1 MLKESLHIYILDS
14 KGDRTLFPSAQ
25 QPAVLSHWTFTAGRM
40 GNASSITAKLK
51 HGKCLDNDW
60 TKEEFVEYEGERYYI
75 SQIPSSSKDNEDIR
89 YTHDLIF
96 VSRRKILE
104 DIFFLNVVTPYTEL
118 QYKDRERSN
127 NTTFK
132 FMGDIHEYVARLN
145 DSLIYSGLY
154 DKKTETGYKVVIDS
168 GITSETKLVEITDAY
183 INDAL
188 KEINNIFDLPYYWKG
203 MTCHIGY
210 FENEIST
217 PFEYGK
223 DNALLSIDKTNDNKP
238 IINRVTGI
246 GGSNNIPFYYPNKD
260 EYGEAVFNTVGIDK
274 NLVDVSLATIMRYNP
289 GNTYTW
295 YRYGERI
302 ISKASNVLTYCTGI
316 YFRVY
321 NEDYKLWDKIKDI
334 TDEIYSPRNHTDTRP
349 NKEYTTSLVYRI
361 YGIKGSFI
369 DCKKGEAE
377 NGKKYYIYP
386 NIYSEKGLVQPHSTL
401 INEQIRIIKGDEEQ
415 FGEEYASYLK
425 TVNFSQG
432 VLISDDNKFYFTETG
447 WYLLEIQHT
456 GTFAKLNQEIYLS
469 FTAIYGILDYVNSL
483 PTRFFRYESINNE
496 EEISYEKNGI
506 TINTDTSGMECLLY
520 EYRFQPD
527 GDWLVTD
534 LTDYDLP
541 LLSVNITGRKYI
553 TPSPNLMPSIYR
565 ESWGE
570 EIFYNAENE
579 KYDKPDGSG
588 KYTFANVFEP
598 QRKSEGKFNHS
609 EVEPT
614 IEGIRNNIGQLFG
627 EIADIAFDELD
638 SDEVDP
644 NDNNNYVHSYFYI
657 RLHGFS
663 GEWGFN
669 LFKHALENEA
679 AKIEMTSGD
688 CAACEFEIGVEKKES
703 EDGNS
708 YIFYN
713 PVVTDENGNLKKVS
727 DVGDSNYLGD
737 YIAPIGSGVEWPQ
750 EQQDTQYASVWIAVK
765 KESTTNGQ
773 VRPYKAGNIKPK
785 IGDTF
790 VITGIKLPEQYIRA
804 AEKKLDATLIK
815 DMKENNEEQFSFS
828 IKLSRIYLANNKNI
842 AAQLNE
848 NSRILLKYNYVTYPL
863 LVSSYTCK
871 ADNNILHEV
880 SVEVVK
886 TLSTSQSSINKQ
898 FTAIN
903 SQIVEIQE
911 QAKKAQ
917 PTQPKLP
924 ILKTSDETAPTESN
938 VNSAA
943 RSDARYHRK
952 DKSDV
957 TKFLQTFDGGI
968 KIGGG
973 TIEWDEENNALKID
987 TDIYSEGGITALG
1000 TNGVSGGGDGGASY
1014 DRYDGPWGTTP
1025 TEGSVLAASLGIDL
1039 HTRLTTVENV
1049 KKGHVI
1055 AVTGT
1060 GNVITGVTESTDG
1073 KTLTFTKG
1081 TIDLSSYATQTWVN
1095 NRIDSLI
1102 DGAPA
1107 AFDTL
1112 KEIADVLQG
1121 NVNSIGDILT
1131 TLGIKADKTVKII
1144 AGTGL
1149 TGGGDLSA
1157 NRTLNL
1163 AVSGV
1168 KAGTYPK
1175 VTVDTYGRV
1184 TSGGALAASD
1194 IPALAISKIT
1204 DLQDELDKKLNS
1216 SDFAAKFASEMAK
1229 WFVRDLAKKGIRP
1242 ADYNGEAVGFY
1253 SKTFITAL
1261 GIGNNTGGGSG
1272 TGGASALYELV
1283 DVQANSTGNGVQD
1296 ATAGSLLS
1304 YNGTHW
1310 VAVSQSSI
1318 VPDLTGYATEAWVT
1332 AKGYATVSAM
1342 NAALGGKVDKVA
1354 GKGLST
1360 NDFTTALLN
1369 KLNGIEAGANRYVLP
1384 TAAANV
1390 LGGVKLGYTSSG
1402 KNYKVQVDTIGNAF
1416 VNVPWTD
1423 TVYTL
1428 TKAKVESVL
1437 TGDISTHTHS
1447 QYLTAHQTIYALTIQ
1462 RGGVSVG
1469 TYTPNSAAKT
1479 LNIALPTFAE
1489 ILGKPTTIAGYGIT
1503 DAYTKAQADGRY
1515 VNLTGA
1521 QTISGQ
1527 KTFSKPILH
1536 PATSTWI
1543 NAMREGSVINFPTA
1557 GYDSLVHWKTKD
1569 GHISISSHAGAGNSL
1584 TFGYMTDAK
1593 VTAGTNSLDRVIEFD
1608 MANAAIRTTSIKVG
1622 DCTISWDAANNSL
1635 KFDKDIYSE
1644 KGVTALG
1651 MGSAGTSG
1659 GAGLVESVYRWADL
1673 GGTFSDTANDTFNAY
1688 TTNKIYQDLKSVDN
1702 SILSR
1707 LSSIEG
1713 GAAVNVVS
1721 TGGGNAVTAITKNG
1735 TTITATK
1742 GATFLT
1748 SHQALDHINNLGGI
1762 TAISGTD
1769 VFDSGLRLYSVYH
1782 NGYPAA
1788 YGNLL
1793 RIGGSGKGELLAEW
1807 TGGDP
1812 ATGRLFYRSKRDV
1825 ASTAWGDWQTVA
1837 YMSDFANYVT
1847 LNTAQTITGQKTFS
1861 SAVRIGRADDTGDHN
1876 AIYFYGVTGDAPGS
1890 FSHTWI
1896 AERLWGGT
1904 ECSELVLFKGN
1915 DYGNNT
1921 DTINADGPGP
1931 DRIRH
1936 IAYGHLFQVP
1946 TTNLNGLPSVVC
1958 ASTALKNVFGIARD
1972 RVTSYVALYAT
1983 SFVRSGG
1990 TSSQFL
1996 KADGSVDPNSYLTT
2010 GTAAS
2015 TYVTLNSAQRI
2026 TGVKTFANSD
2036 RNKTLVLEAIGP
2048 AAKNQGSGIW
2058 FTTNTDKS
2066 QQILLRHEW
2075 YDTFVPGYGLA
2086 VSHQDRLEGSDPL
2099 MFLYNTGRYISK
2111 VATGTKPID
2120 VVSTTLCNNLNADL
2134 LDGIHAAGLFTAFAN
2149 SGNNLSLTIGGTTKT
2164 LQVAY
2169 AANSHTVDGWH
2180 GSGQSGNVLRKSG
2193 YIHSGTANLS
2203 SYWAKIGS
2211 FSMSSNNDRDI
2222 TLWIHTAYNNMRAL
2236 VHIRARGQSGNNVVS
2251 MTIVAGNIPADRL
2264 RLYYTA
2270 QNNGNC
2276 ELWGNV
2282 TGQWGVF
2289 NVYVVSETTRVS
2301 AEENVITL
2309 YNTDFTTAQTLPA
2322 GMSYI
2327 TATYDSLKNNTATAT
2342 ALQTPRTI
2350 NGTAFNGTANIT
2362 TAHWGTARTLTVGNT
2377 GKSVNGSGNVAWS
2390 LAEIGA
2396 LPTAGGTMTG
2406 ILILKTGTSH
2416 SGIKLGTAYMTAID
2430 NQVIFQNLN
2439 ALRFGTSDSW
2449 AYNDWAGIR
2458 YDTANKHLYIGF
2470 PTGSPFNH
2478 NGVASTGQMTLPGVT
2493 RLNLPGDIVISKS
2506 KPIIKLIGREDGTT
2520 LQFNASDDSLRAH
2533 IKYIGNDSSNGRLE
2547 ISTALSNIAIMPY
2560 SNVGIGTISPS
2571 AKLHVNGKI
2580 LNNNEIVST
2589 AANSFRSAYGNYG
2602 VIARNDGTNF
2612 YLLLTNSGQA
2622 LTGTWNN
2629 LRPMSFSLT
2638 TGDVSIQHM
2647 LNANSGITIPSGKVI
2662 RLGNG
2667 ILEWDEANNS
2677 FKVRRYDGGASNIYA
2692 TGGVSA
2698 LGSGVTGGSGTVDC
2712 VTLDTA
2718 QTITGSKT
2726 FTNKMTLNNSL
2737 DGGLTYTH
2745 RHSATFTH
2753 FMNVVNPNL
2762 TSGQSDVMN
2771 IGVDLSSRNAG
2782 YIGFCYSGTRG
2793 SNSNFLTLGL
2803 YSVDKILNIT
2813 GAGNVGIGTT
2823 APSAKLH
2830 VHGMIKA
2837 DRLEMQYGA
2846 IDNCKYIN
2854 GADDPIYIGNLGNTS
2869 YVNIVEDMQG
2879 GEYDTGNDELT
2890 PRWEISRSGDASFYS
2905 VNTSTSSDRRNKRN
2919 IADFNARAIIRS
2931 LGGVFQ
2937 FDYIDTGKHSYGL
2950 IAQNVKG
2957 TLLGD
2962 IVGERKERMYI
2973 NYLDPRIISIALK
2986 GVIEVDDEVTRLKKR
3001 VRVLEEQVRLLT
3013 A

>member
-14 KGDRTLFPSAQ
+14 KGNRTLFPSAQ

-188 KEINNIFDLPYYWKG
+188 KEINNIFDLPYYWEG

-274 NLVDVSLATIMRYNP
+274 KLVDVSLATIMKYNP
-289 GNTYTW
+289 GNAYTS
-295 YRYGERI
+295 YNYGERI
-302 ISKASNVLTYCTGI
+302 IEQSRPEIMRLCEFEFMTNKDIAYSPEHSISNVQITVSGELETS
-316 YFRVY
+316 FVY
-321 NEDYKLWDKIKDI
+321 K
-334 TDEIYSPRNHTDTRP
+334 
-349 NKEYTTSLVYRI
+349 V
-361 YGIKGSFI
+361 YGIKNSI
-369 DCKKGEAE
+369 LDCKKGEI
-377 NGKKYYIYP
+377 NPSGFKKERWYIKP
-386 NIYSEKGLVQPHSTL
+386 FLLNSSRNRTLKIESE
-401 INEQIRIIKGDEEQ
+401 EIRIVREE
-415 FGEEYASYLK
+415 K
-425 TVNFSQG
+425 TTNPLAVDFSKG
-432 VLISDDNKFYFTETG
+432 VLISDDNKFYFTKTG
-447 WYLLEIQHT
+447 WYLLQIKHK
-456 GTFAKLNQEIYLS
+456 GFATVPLESGGSVVKFQTVGSLTYDL
-469 FTAIYGILDYVNSL
+469 TL

-496 EEISYEKNGI
+496 EEISYEKSGI

-688 CAACEFEIGVEKKES
+688 CSACEFEIGVEKKES

-848 NSRILLKYNYVTYPL
+848 NSRILLKYNNVTYPL
-863 LVSSYTCK
+863 FVSSYTCK

-886 TLSTSQSSINKQ
+886 MLSTSQSSINKQ

-924 ILKTSDETAPTESN
+924 ILKTSDETVPTEAN

-943 RSDARYHRK
+943 RSESRYHRK
-952 DKSDV
+952 DKPDY
-957 TKFLQTFDGGI
+957 TAFLQTLDGGI
-968 KIGGG
+968 KIGGI
-973 TIEWDEENNALKID
+973 TITKDEENDALRVD
-987 TDIYSEGGITALG
+987 GNIYSTGDVSALG
-1000 TNGVSGGGDGGASY
+1000 IDNISGGGGAGEVGY
-1014 DRYDGPWGTTP
+1014 DRYDGPWGTAP
-1025 TEGSVLAASLGIDL
+1025 TDGSVLAASLGVEL
-1039 HTRLTTVENV
+1039 HTRVSALENG

-1055 AVTGT
+1055 AVTGS

-1081 TIDLSSYATQTWVN
+1081 TIDLSAYATQTWVN

-1131 TLGIKADKTVKII
+1131 TLGTKADKTVKIL
-1144 AGTGL
+1144 AGIGL
-1149 TGGGDLSA
+1149 AGGGDLSA
-1157 NRTLNL
+1157 NRTLSL
-1163 AVSGV
+1163 AASGV
-1168 KAGTYPK
+1168 VAGTYSK
-1175 VTVDTYGRV
+1175 ITVDVYGRV
-1184 TSGGALAASD
+1184 TTGASLASAD

-1204 DLQDELDKKLNS
+1204 GLQAALDTKLNKT
-1216 SDFAAKFASEMAK
+1216 DFAAQFATEMEK
-1229 WFVRDLAKKGIRP
+1229 WFVRDLDNKGILP
-1242 ADYNGEAVGFY
+1242 ADYNGDAVGFY
-1253 SKTFITAL
+1253 SKTFISAL
-1261 GIGNNTGGGSG
+1261 GMSGVSGG
-1272 TGGASALYELV
+1272 GGAS
-1283 DVQANSTGNGVQD
+1283 
-1296 ATAGSLLS
+1296 
-1304 YNGTHW
+1304 
-1310 VAVSQSSI
+1310 
-1318 VPDLTGYATEAWVT
+1318 
-1332 AKGYATVSAM
+1332 
-1342 NAALGGKVDKVA
+1342 GGIID
-1354 GKGLST
+1354 
-1360 NDFTTALLN
+1360 
-1369 KLNGIEAGANRYVLP
+1369 
-1384 TAAANV
+1384 
-1390 LGGVKLGYTSSG
+1390 
-1402 KNYKVQVDTIGNAF
+1402 
-1416 VNVPWTD
+1416 
-1423 TVYTL
+1423 
-1428 TKAKVESVL
+1428 
-1437 TGDISTHTHS
+1437 
-1447 QYLTAHQTIYALTIQ
+1447 
-1462 RGGVSVG
+1462 
-1469 TYTPNSAAKT
+1469 
-1479 LNIALPTFAE
+1479 
-1489 ILGKPTTIAGYGIT
+1489 
-1503 DAYTKAQADGRY
+1503 
-1515 VNLTGA
+1515 
-1521 QTISGQ
+1521 
-1527 KTFSKPILH
+1527 
-1536 PATSTWI
+1536 
-1543 NAMREGSVINFPTA
+1543 
-1557 GYDSLVHWKTKD
+1557 
-1569 GHISISSHAGAGNSL
+1569 
-1584 TFGYMTDAK
+1584 
-1593 VTAGTNSLDRVIEFD
+1593 
-1608 MANAAIRTTSIKVG
+1608 
-1622 DCTISWDAANNSL
+1622 
-1635 KFDKDIYSE
+1635 
-1644 KGVTALG
+1644 
-1651 MGSAGTSG
+1651 
-1659 GAGLVESVYRWADL
+1659 SVYRWADL
-1673 GGTFSDTANDTFNAY
+1673 GKTFSDTANDTFNAY
-1688 TTNKIYQDLKSVDN
+1688 TINRIYQDLKAADT
-1702 SILSR
+1702 SILGR
-1707 LSSIEG
+1707 LSAVESG
-1713 GAAVNVVS
+1713 GAANVVT
-1721 TGGGNAVTAITKNG
+1721 TGSGNAVTAITKSG

-1748 SHQALDHINNLGGI
+1748 AHQSL
-1762 TAISGTD
+1762 
-1769 VFDSGLRLYSVYH
+1769 
-1782 NGYPAA
+1782 
-1788 YGNLL
+1788 
-1793 RIGGSGKGELLAEW
+1793 
-1807 TGGDP
+1807 
-1812 ATGRLFYRSKRDV
+1812 
-1825 ASTAWGDWQTVA
+1825 
-1837 YMSDFANYVT
+1837 ANYVT
-1847 LNTAQTITGQKTFS
+1847 LNTAQK
-1861 SAVRIGRADDTGDHN
+1861 
-1876 AIYFYGVTGDAPGS
+1876 
-1890 FSHTWI
+1890 
-1896 AERLWGGT
+1896 
-1904 ECSELVLFKGN
+1904 
-1915 DYGNNT
+1915 
-1921 DTINADGPGP
+1921 
-1931 DRIRH
+1931 
-1936 IAYGHLFQVP
+1936 
-1946 TTNLNGLPSVVC
+1946 
-1958 ASTALKNVFGIARD
+1958 
-1972 RVTSYVALYAT
+1972 
-1983 SFVRSGG
+1983 
-1990 TSSQFL
+1990 
-1996 KADGSVDPNSYLTT
+1996 
-2010 GTAAS
+2010 
-2015 TYVTLNSAQRI
+2015 I
-2026 TGVKTFANSD
+2026 TGVKTFANSNYN
-2036 RNKTLVLEAIGP
+2036 RTLVLEAVN
-2048 AAKNQGSGIW
+2048 ASAKNQGSGIW
-2058 FTTNTDKS
+2058 FTANTDRS
-2066 QQILLRHEW
+2066 QQIVLRHEW
-2075 YDTFVPGYGLA
+2075 YDTFVQGYGLA

-2134 LDGIHAAGLFTAFAN
+2134 LDGIHASGLFTAFAN

-2193 YIHSGTANLS
+2193 YINSNTANLS

-2211 FSMSSNNDRDI
+2211 FSMSINSDRDI
-2222 TLWIHTAYNNMRAL
+2222 TLWIHSAYGEMRAL
-2236 VHIRARGQSGNNVVS
+2236 VHIKARGQSGNNVVS
-2251 MTIVAGNIPADRL
+2251 MKIVAGNIPADRL

-2276 ELWGNV
+2276 ELWGN
-2282 TGQWGVF
+2282 TTSQYGVL
-2289 NVYVVSETTRVS
+2289 NVYVVSETIRVG

-2309 YNTDFTTAQTLPA
+2309 YNNTFSTAQTLPA

-2327 TATYDSLKNNTATAT
+2327 TATYDSLRNNAATAT

-2350 NGTAFNGTANIT
+2350 WGQGFNGT
-2362 TAHWGTARTLTVGNT
+2362 
-2377 GKSVNGSGNVAWS
+2377 GNVS
-2390 LAEIGA
+2390 GL
-2396 LPTAGGTMTG
+2396 LTATTG
-2406 ILILKTGTSH
+2406 SSH
-2416 SGIKLGTAYMTAID
+2416 SGIKLDTAYMTALSG
-2430 NQVIFQNLN
+2430 NVIFQNLN

-2506 KPIIKLIGREDGTT
+2506 KPMIKLIGREDGTT

-2547 ISTALSNIAIMPY
+2547 IATALSNIAIMPY
-2560 SNVGIGTISPS
+2560 GNVGIGTISPS

-2580 LNNNEIVST
+2580 VANNEIIST
-2589 AANSFRSAYGNYG
+2589 SGNAFRLAYGNYG

-2638 TGDVSIQHM
+2638 TGDVSVQHM
-2647 LNANSGITIPSGKVI
+2647 LNANGGIIIPSGKVI

-2667 ILEWDEANNS
+2667 ILEWDEPNNS
-2677 FKVRRYDGGASNIYA
+2677 FKVRRYDGSAAHFYA
-2692 TGGVSA
+2692 TGDVSA
-2698 LGSGVTGGSGTVDC
+2698 LGTRPGVP
-2712 VTLDTA
+2712 
-2718 QTITGSKT
+2718 
-2726 FTNKMTLNNSL
+2726 NSVI
-2737 DGGLTYTH
+2737 H
-2745 RHSATFTH
+2745 E
-2753 FMNVVNPNL
+2753 
-2762 TSGQSDVMN
+2762 TS
-2771 IGVDLSSRNAG
+2771 
-2782 YIGFCYSGTRG
+2782 
-2793 SNSNFLTLGL
+2793 
-2803 YSVDKILNIT
+2803 
-2813 GAGNVGIGTT
+2813 AGNVGIGITN
-2823 APSAKLH
+2823 PSAKLQ
-2830 VHGMIKA
+2830 VAGMIKA
-2837 DRLEMQYGA
+2837 DRLEMQYGS
-2846 IDNCKYIN
+2846 IDNCRFIN
-2854 GADDPIYIGNLGNTS
+2854 GADDPIYIGNTDNTS
-2869 YVNIVEDMQG
+2869 YVCIVEDMQG

-2890 PRWEISRSGDASFYS
+2890 PRWEISRSGEASFYS

-2950 IAQNVKG
+2950 MAQNVKG

-2962 IVGERKERMYI
+2962 VVGETRNNRLSI
-2973 NYLDPRIISIALK
+2973 NYLDPRFISVALK
-2986 GVIEVDDEVTRLKKR
+2986 GIIEVDDEVARLKKR
-3001 VRVLEEQVRLLT
+3001 VGELEKQVKRLT

>member
-1 MLKESLHIYILDS
+1 M
-14 KGDRTLFPSAQ
+14 P
-25 QPAVLSHWTFTAGRM
+25 
-40 GNASSITAKLK
+40 
-51 HGKCLDNDW
+51 
-60 TKEEFVEYEGERYYI
+60 
-75 SQIPSSSKDNEDIR
+75 
-89 YTHDLIF
+89 
-96 VSRRKILE
+96 
-104 DIFFLNVVTPYTEL
+104 
-118 QYKDRERSN
+118 
-127 NTTFK
+127 
-132 FMGDIHEYVARLN
+132 
-145 DSLIYSGLY
+145 
-154 DKKTETGYKVVIDS
+154 
-168 GITSETKLVEITDAY
+168 
-183 INDAL
+183 
-188 KEINNIFDLPYYWKG
+188 
-203 MTCHIGY
+203 
-210 FENEIST
+210 
-217 PFEYGK
+217 
-223 DNALLSIDKTNDNKP
+223 
-238 IINRVTGI
+238 
-246 GGSNNIPFYYPNKD
+246 D
-260 EYGEAVFNTVGIDK
+260 E
-274 NLVDVSLATIMRYNP
+274 
-289 GNTYTW
+289 
-295 YRYGERI
+295 
-302 ISKASNVLTYCTGI
+302 
-316 YFRVY
+316 
-321 NEDYKLWDKIKDI
+321 IKDI
-334 TDEIYSPRNHTDTRP
+334 TKPVR
-349 NKEYTTSLVYRI
+349 KL
-361 YGIKGSFI
+361 
-369 DCKKGEAE
+369 
-377 NGKKYYIYP
+377 
-386 NIYSEKGLVQPHSTL
+386 L
-401 INEQIRIIKGDEEQ
+401 EQIRDERNLAANTAKRVGD
-415 FGEEYASYLK
+415 AMLA
-425 TVNFSQG
+425 
-432 VLISDDNKFYFTETG
+432 I
-447 WYLLEIQHT
+447 
-456 GTFAKLNQEIYLS
+456 LS
-469 FTAIYGILDYVNSL
+469 
-483 PTRFFRYESINNE
+483 
-496 EEISYEKNGI
+496 
-506 TINTDTSGMECLLY
+506 LY
-520 EYRFQPD
+520 E
-527 GDWLVTD
+527 
-534 LTDYDLP
+534 
-541 LLSVNITGRKYI
+541 N
-553 TPSPNLMPSIYR
+553 
-565 ESWGE
+565 
-570 EIFYNAENE
+570 
-579 KYDKPDGSG
+579 GS
-588 KYTFANVFEP
+588 F
-598 QRKSEGKFNHS
+598 
-609 EVEPT
+609 
-614 IEGIRNNIGQLFG
+614 L
-627 EIADIAFDELD
+627 
-638 SDEVDP
+638 
-644 NDNNNYVHSYFYI
+644 
-657 RLHGFS
+657 
-663 GEWGFN
+663 
-669 LFKHALENEA
+669 
-679 AKIEMTSGD
+679 
-688 CAACEFEIGVEKKES
+688 
-703 EDGNS
+703 
-708 YIFYN
+708 
-713 PVVTDENGNLKKVS
+713 
-727 DVGDSNYLGD
+727 
-737 YIAPIGSGVEWPQ
+737 
-750 EQQDTQYASVWIAVK
+750 
-765 KESTTNGQ
+765 
-773 VRPYKAGNIKPK
+773 
-785 IGDTF
+785 
-790 VITGIKLPEQYIRA
+790 
-804 AEKKLDATLIK
+804 
-815 DMKENNEEQFSFS
+815 
-828 IKLSRIYLANNKNI
+828 
-842 AAQLNE
+842 
-848 NSRILLKYNYVTYPL
+848 
-863 LVSSYTCK
+863 
-871 ADNNILHEV
+871 
-880 SVEVVK
+880 
-886 TLSTSQSSINKQ
+886 
-898 FTAIN
+898 
-903 SQIVEIQE
+903 
-911 QAKKAQ
+911 
-917 PTQPKLP
+917 
-924 ILKTSDETAPTESN
+924 
-938 VNSAA
+938 
-943 RSDARYHRK
+943 RK
-952 DKSDV
+952 DIPDY
-957 TKFLQTFDGGI
+957 TAFLQTFDNGI
-968 KIGGG
+968 KIGGI
-973 TIEWDEENNALKID
+973 TITKDDENNALRVD
-987 TDIYSEGGITALG
+987 GNIYATCGVSALG
-1000 TNGVSGGGDGGASY
+1000 IGGNSGSGGGAGEAGY
-1014 DRYDGPWGTTP
+1014 DRYDGPWSTAP
-1025 TEGSVLAASLGIDL
+1025 TDGAVLAASLGVEL
-1039 HTRLTTVENV
+1039 HTRVSALEND

-1055 AVTGT
+1055 AISGS
-1060 GNVITGVTESTDG
+1060 GNIITGVTESTDG

-1081 TIDLSSYATQTWVN
+1081 TIDLSAYATQTWVDS
-1095 NRIDSLI
+1095 RIDALI
-1102 DGAPA
+1102 NGAPA

-1112 KEIADVLQG
+1112 KEIADILQG

-1131 TLGIKADKTVKII
+1131 TLGIKADKTVNII

-1149 TGGGDLSA
+1149 SGGGDLSA
-1157 NRTLNL
+1157 NRTLSL

-1168 KAGTYPK
+1168 TAGAYTK
-1175 VTVDTYGRV
+1175 VTVDAYGRV
-1184 TSGGALAASD
+1184 TKGTYLITAD
-1194 IPALAISKIT
+1194 IPALDWSKIT
-1204 DLQDELDKKLNS
+1204 S
-1216 SDFAAKFASEMAK
+1216 
-1229 WFVRDLAKKGIRP
+1229 
-1242 ADYNGEAVGFY
+1242 
-1253 SKTFITAL
+1253 
-1261 GIGNNTGGGSG
+1261 
-1272 TGGASALYELV
+1272 
-1283 DVQANSTGNGVQD
+1283 
-1296 ATAGSLLS
+1296 
-1304 YNGTHW
+1304 
-1310 VAVSQSSI
+1310 
-1318 VPDLTGYATEAWVT
+1318 
-1332 AKGYATVSAM
+1332 
-1342 NAALGGKVDKVA
+1342 
-1354 GKGLST
+1354 
-1360 NDFTTALLN
+1360 
-1369 KLNGIEAGANRYVLP
+1369 
-1384 TAAANV
+1384 
-1390 LGGVKLGYTSSG
+1390 
-1402 KNYKVQVDTIGNAF
+1402 
-1416 VNVPWTD
+1416 
-1423 TVYTL
+1423 
-1428 TKAKVESVL
+1428 
-1437 TGDISTHTHS
+1437 
-1447 QYLTAHQTIYALTIQ
+1447 
-1462 RGGVSVG
+1462 
-1469 TYTPNSAAKT
+1469 
-1479 LNIALPTFAE
+1479 
-1489 ILGKPTTIAGYGIT
+1489 GKPTTLAGYGIT

-1622 DCTISWDAANNSL
+1622 DCTISWDSANGAL

-1713 GAAVNVVS
+1713 GAAVKVVS
-1721 TGGGNAVTAITKNG
+1721 TGGGNAVTAISKSG

-1793 RIGGSGKGELLAEW
+1793 RIGGGGKGELLAEW
-1807 TGGDP
+1807 KGGDP

-2036 RNKTLVLEAIGP
+2036 RNKTLVLEAIGS

-2134 LDGIHAAGLFTAFAN
+2134 LDGIHASGLFTAFAN

-2211 FSMSSNNDRDI
+2211 FSMSSNSDRDI

-2236 VHIRARGQSGNNVVS
+2236 VHIRARGQSGNNAVS

-2282 TGQWGVF
+2282 MGQYGVF
-2289 NVYVVSETTRVS
+2289 NVYVVSETIRVG
-2301 AEENVITL
+2301 AEGNIITL
-2309 YNTDFTTAQTLPA
+2309 YNNTFSTAQTFPT

-2327 TATYDSLKNNTATAT
+2327 TATYDSLRNNAATAT

-2350 NGTAFNGTANIT
+2350 WGQGFNGT
-2362 TAHWGTARTLTVGNT
+2362 
-2377 GKSVNGSGNVAWS
+2377 GNVS
-2390 LAEIGA
+2390 GL
-2396 LPTAGGTMTG
+2396 LTATTG
-2406 ILILKTGTSH
+2406 SSH
-2416 SGIKLGTAYMTAID
+2416 SGIKLDTAYMTALSG
-2430 NQVIFQNLN
+2430 NVIFQNLN

-2560 SNVGIGTISPS
+2560 GNVGIGTISPS

-2580 LNNNEIVST
+2580 IANNEIIST
-2589 AANSFRSAYGNYG
+2589 SGNAFRLAYGNYG

-2612 YLLLTNSGQA
+2612 YFLLTNSGQA

-2647 LNANSGITIPSGKVI
+2647 LNANGGIIIPSGKVI

-2698 LGSGVTGGSGTVDC
+2698 LGADFTGGSGTVDC

-2793 SNSNFLTLGL
+2793 SNGNFLTLGL

-2854 GADDPIYIGNLGNTS
+2854 GADDPIYIGNIGNTS

-2879 GEYDTGNDELT
+2879 GEYDTGNDEIT
-2890 PRWEISRSGDASFYS
+2890 PRWEISRSGEASFYS

-2962 IVGERKERMYI
+2962 IVGERKECMYI

>member
-14 KGDRTLFPSAQ
+14 KGNRTLFPSAQ

-274 NLVDVSLATIMRYNP
+274 KLVDVSLATIMKYNP
-289 GNTYTW
+289 GNAYTS
-295 YRYGERI
+295 YNYGERI
-302 ISKASNVLTYCTGI
+302 IEQSRPEIMRLCEFEFMTNKDIAYSPEHSISNVQITVSGELETS
-316 YFRVY
+316 FVY
-321 NEDYKLWDKIKDI
+321 K
-334 TDEIYSPRNHTDTRP
+334 
-349 NKEYTTSLVYRI
+349 V
-361 YGIKGSFI
+361 YGIKNSI
-369 DCKKGEAE
+369 LDCKKGEI
-377 NGKKYYIYP
+377 NPSGFKKERWYIKP
-386 NIYSEKGLVQPHSTL
+386 FLLNSSRNRTLKIESE
-401 INEQIRIIKGDEEQ
+401 EIRIVREE
-415 FGEEYASYLK
+415 K
-425 TVNFSQG
+425 TTNPLAVDFSKG
-432 VLISDDNKFYFTETG
+432 VLISDDNKFYFTKTG
-447 WYLLEIQHT
+447 WYLLQIKHK
-456 GTFAKLNQEIYLS
+456 GFATVPLESGGSVVKFQTVGSLTYDL
-469 FTAIYGILDYVNSL
+469 TL

-496 EEISYEKNGI
+496 EEISYEKSGI

-688 CAACEFEIGVEKKES
+688 CSACEFEIGVEKKES

-790 VITGIKLPEQYIRA
+790 VFTGIKLPEQYIRA

-848 NSRILLKYNYVTYPL
+848 NSRILLKYNNVTYPL
-863 LVSSYTCK
+863 FVSSYTCK

-886 TLSTSQSSINKQ
+886 MLSTSQSSINKQ

-924 ILKTSDETAPTESN
+924 ILKTSDETVPTEAN

-943 RSDARYHRK
+943 RSESRYHRK
-952 DKSDV
+952 DKPDY
-957 TKFLQTFDGGI
+957 TAFLQTLDGGI
-968 KIGGG
+968 KIGGI
-973 TIEWDEENNALKID
+973 TITKDEENDALRVD
-987 TDIYSEGGITALG
+987 GNIYSTGDVSALG
-1000 TNGVSGGGDGGASY
+1000 IDNISGGGGAGEVGY
-1014 DRYDGPWGTTP
+1014 DRYDGPWGTAP
-1025 TEGSVLAASLGIDL
+1025 TDGSVLAASLGVEL
-1039 HTRLTTVENV
+1039 HTRVSALENG

-1055 AVTGT
+1055 AVTGS

-1081 TIDLSSYATQTWVN
+1081 TIDLSAYATQTWVN

-1131 TLGIKADKTVKII
+1131 TLGTKADKTVKIL
-1144 AGTGL
+1144 AGIGL
-1149 TGGGDLSA
+1149 AGGGDLSA
-1157 NRTLNL
+1157 NRTLSL
-1163 AVSGV
+1163 AASGV
-1168 KAGTYPK
+1168 VAGTYSK
-1175 VTVDTYGRV
+1175 ITVDVYGRV
-1184 TSGGALAASD
+1184 TTGASLASAD

-1204 DLQDELDKKLNS
+1204 GLQAALDTKLNKT
-1216 SDFAAKFASEMAK
+1216 DFAAQFATEMEK
-1229 WFVRDLAKKGIRP
+1229 WFVRDLDNKGILP
-1242 ADYNGEAVGFY
+1242 ADYNGDAVGFY
-1253 SKTFITAL
+1253 SKTFISAL
-1261 GIGNNTGGGSG
+1261 GMSGVSGGGCG

-1283 DVQANSTGNGVQD
+1283 DVLANSTNDGVSG
-1296 ATAGSLLS
+1296 AAAGSLLS
-1304 YNGTHW
+1304 YDGTHW
-1310 VAVSQSSI
+1310 KAVSQSSI

-1360 NDFTTALLN
+1360 NDFTSALLN

-1447 QYLTAHQTIYALTIQ
+1447 QYLTAHQAIYALTIQ

-1557 GYDSLVHWKTKD
+1557 GYDSLVHWKTKN
-1569 GHISISSHAGAGNSL
+1569 GHISISSHSSAGNKL
-1584 TFGYMTDAK
+1584 TFGYMTDA
-1593 VTAGTNSLDRVIEFD
+1593 VVSAGKNTLSKSIVFD
-1608 MANAAIRTTSIKVG
+1608 MANAAISADSVKIG
-1622 DCTISWDAANNSL
+1622 NCTISWDSANNAL
-1635 KFDKDIYSE
+1635 HFDKNIYSD
-1644 KGVTALG
+1644 GDVSALG
-1651 MGSAGTSG
+1651 INGTPGGGGASG
-1659 GAGLVESVYRWADL
+1659 GIIDSVYRWADL
-1673 GGTFSDTANDTFNAY
+1673 GKTFSDTANDTFNAY
-1688 TTNKIYQDLKSVDN
+1688 TINRIYQDLKAADT
-1702 SILSR
+1702 SILGR
-1707 LSSIEG
+1707 LSAVESG
-1713 GAAVNVVS
+1713 GAANVVT
-1721 TGGGNAVTAITKNG
+1721 TGSGNAVTAITKSG

-1748 SHQALDHINNLGGI
+1748 AHQSL
-1762 TAISGTD
+1762 
-1769 VFDSGLRLYSVYH
+1769 
-1782 NGYPAA
+1782 
-1788 YGNLL
+1788 
-1793 RIGGSGKGELLAEW
+1793 
-1807 TGGDP
+1807 
-1812 ATGRLFYRSKRDV
+1812 
-1825 ASTAWGDWQTVA
+1825 
-1837 YMSDFANYVT
+1837 ANYVT
-1847 LNTAQTITGQKTFS
+1847 LNTAQK
-1861 SAVRIGRADDTGDHN
+1861 
-1876 AIYFYGVTGDAPGS
+1876 
-1890 FSHTWI
+1890 
-1896 AERLWGGT
+1896 
-1904 ECSELVLFKGN
+1904 
-1915 DYGNNT
+1915 
-1921 DTINADGPGP
+1921 
-1931 DRIRH
+1931 
-1936 IAYGHLFQVP
+1936 
-1946 TTNLNGLPSVVC
+1946 
-1958 ASTALKNVFGIARD
+1958 
-1972 RVTSYVALYAT
+1972 
-1983 SFVRSGG
+1983 
-1990 TSSQFL
+1990 
-1996 KADGSVDPNSYLTT
+1996 
-2010 GTAAS
+2010 
-2015 TYVTLNSAQRI
+2015 I
-2026 TGVKTFANSD
+2026 TGVKTFANSNYN
-2036 RNKTLVLEAIGP
+2036 RTLVLEAVN
-2048 AAKNQGSGIW
+2048 ASAKNQGSGIW
-2058 FTTNTDKS
+2058 FTANTDRS
-2066 QQILLRHEW
+2066 QQIVLRHEW
-2075 YDTFVPGYGLA
+2075 YDTFVQGYGLA

-2134 LDGIHAAGLFTAFAN
+2134 LDGIHASGLFTAFAN

-2193 YIHSGTANLS
+2193 YINSNTANLS

-2211 FSMSSNNDRDI
+2211 FSMSINSDRDI
-2222 TLWIHTAYNNMRAL
+2222 TLWIHSAYGEMRAL
-2236 VHIRARGQSGNNVVS
+2236 VHIKARGQSGNNVVS
-2251 MTIVAGNIPADRL
+2251 MKIVAGNIPADRL

-2276 ELWGNV
+2276 ELWGN
-2282 TGQWGVF
+2282 TTSQYGVL
-2289 NVYVVSETTRVS
+2289 NVYVVSETIRVG

-2309 YNTDFTTAQTLPA
+2309 YNNTFSTAQTLPA

-2327 TATYDSLKNNTATAT
+2327 TATYDSLRNNAATAT

-2350 NGTAFNGTANIT
+2350 WGQGFNGT
-2362 TAHWGTARTLTVGNT
+2362 
-2377 GKSVNGSGNVAWS
+2377 GNVS
-2390 LAEIGA
+2390 GL
-2396 LPTAGGTMTG
+2396 LTATTG
-2406 ILILKTGTSH
+2406 SSH
-2416 SGIKLGTAYMTAID
+2416 SGIKLDTAYMTALSG
-2430 NQVIFQNLN
+2430 NVIFQNLN

-2506 KPIIKLIGREDGTT
+2506 KPMIKLIGREDGTT

-2547 ISTALSNIAIMPY
+2547 IATALSNIAIMPY
-2560 SNVGIGTISPS
+2560 GNVGIGTISPS

-2580 LNNNEIVST
+2580 VANNEIIST
-2589 AANSFRSAYGNYG
+2589 SGNAFRLAYGNYG

-2638 TGDVSIQHM
+2638 TGDVSVQHM
-2647 LNANSGITIPSGKVI
+2647 LNANGGIIIPSGKVI

-2667 ILEWDEANNS
+2667 ILEWDEPNNS
-2677 FKVRRYDGGASNIYA
+2677 FKVRRYDGSAAHFYA
-2692 TGGVSA
+2692 TGDVSA
-2698 LGSGVTGGSGTVDC
+2698 LGTRPGVP
-2712 VTLDTA
+2712 
-2718 QTITGSKT
+2718 
-2726 FTNKMTLNNSL
+2726 NSVI
-2737 DGGLTYTH
+2737 H
-2745 RHSATFTH
+2745 E
-2753 FMNVVNPNL
+2753 
-2762 TSGQSDVMN
+2762 TS
-2771 IGVDLSSRNAG
+2771 
-2782 YIGFCYSGTRG
+2782 
-2793 SNSNFLTLGL
+2793 
-2803 YSVDKILNIT
+2803 
-2813 GAGNVGIGTT
+2813 AGNVGIGITN
-2823 APSAKLH
+2823 PSAKLQ
-2830 VHGMIKA
+2830 VAGMIKA
-2837 DRLEMQYGA
+2837 DRLEMQYGS
-2846 IDNCKYIN
+2846 IDNCRFIN
-2854 GADDPIYIGNLGNTS
+2854 GADDPIYIGNTDNTS
-2869 YVNIVEDMQG
+2869 YVCIVEDMQG

-2890 PRWEISRSGDASFYS
+2890 PRWEISRSGEASFYS

-2950 IAQNVKG
+2950 MAQNVKG

-2962 IVGERKERMYI
+2962 VVGETRNNRLSI
-2973 NYLDPRIISIALK
+2973 NYLDPRFISVALK
-2986 GVIEVDDEVTRLKKR
+2986 GIIEVDDEVARLKKR
-3001 VRVLEEQVRLLT
+3001 VGELEKQVKRLT